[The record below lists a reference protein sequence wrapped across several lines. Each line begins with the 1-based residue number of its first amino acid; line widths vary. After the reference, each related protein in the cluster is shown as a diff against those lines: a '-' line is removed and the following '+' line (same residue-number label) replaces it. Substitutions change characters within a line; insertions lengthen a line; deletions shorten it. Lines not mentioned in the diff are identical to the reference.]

1 MNDKKIV
8 FSQLMHFI
16 SNILPLYFQKIKH
29 FTIKEYAELFRVDI
43 ILYYENST
51 RTELAR
57 FFVSDE
63 RSVEI
68 QLEIP
73 CFNDELFSDLLKAV
87 DSFFER
93 TTPFST
99 APYLLTGKDYYILT
113 PKENYKSLFKDL
125 YIPLDKDSC
134 TIPLDKSCALF
145 PNQEITGIK
154 AYKHTVLS
162 ILEELKKEKLNH
174 KIVICS
180 IVDNNLDHLEQKTP
194 IYDMNTLPFTGVSS
208 FLNSKIINV
217 MQMKDPFKESVLNIL
232 IISGAKE
239 NE

>member
-1 MNDKKIV
+1 MNKNDKKIV
-8 FSQLMHFI
+8 FAQLMHFI
-16 SNILPLYFQKIKH
+16 SNVLPLYFQKIKH
-29 FTIKEYAELFRVDI
+29 FSIKEYAELFRVDI

-73 CFNDELFSDLLKAV
+73 CFNDELFSDLLKAA

-99 APYLLTGKDYYILT
+99 ASYLLTGKDYYILT

-125 YIPLDKDSC
+125 YIPADNDSY
-134 TIPLDKSCALF
+134 TYTLPD
-145 PNQEITGIK
+145 QEITGIRT
-154 AYKHTVLS
+154 YKHTVLS
-162 ILEELKKEKLNH
+162 VLEELKKEKLNH

-208 FLNSKIINV
+208 FLDSKIINV

-232 IISGAKE
+232 IISGAE
-239 NE
+239 NNE

>member
-8 FSQLMHFI
+8 YAQLMHFI
-16 SNILPLYFQKIKH
+16 SNILPLYFQKIQH
-29 FTIKEYAELFRVDI
+29 FSIKEYAELFRVDI

-63 RSVEI
+63 KSVEI

-73 CFNDELFSDLLKAV
+73 CFNDELFSDLLKAA

-99 APYLLTGKDYYILT
+99 ASYLLTGKDYYILT
-113 PKENYKSLFKDL
+113 PKDNYRSLFKDL
-125 YIPLDKDSC
+125 YIPVDNGSYTYPISDQK
-134 TIPLDKSCALF
+134 
-145 PNQEITGIK
+145 ITGIR

-162 ILEELKKEKLNH
+162 VLEELKKEKLNH

-180 IVDNNLDHLEQKTP
+180 IVDNDLDHLEQKTP
-194 IYDMNTLPFTGVSS
+194 IYDMNTLPFTGISS

-232 IISGAKE
+232 IISGAE
-239 NE
+239 NNE

>member
-8 FSQLMHFI
+8 FAHLMHFI
-16 SNILPLYFQKIKH
+16 SNVLPLYFQKIKH
-29 FTIKEYAELFRVDI
+29 FSIKEYAELFRVDI
-43 ILYYENST
+43 ILFYENST

-73 CFNDELFSDLLKAV
+73 CFNDELFSDLLKAA

-99 APYLLTGKDYYILT
+99 ASYLLTGKDYYILT

-125 YIPLDKDSC
+125 YIPVDTDSY
-134 TIPLDKSCALF
+134 TLPL
-145 PNQEITGIK
+145 NQEITGIR

-162 ILEELKKEKLNH
+162 VLEELKKEKLNH

-208 FLNSKIINV
+208 FLDSKIINV

>member
-1 MNDKKIV
+1 MNKNDKKIV

-16 SNILPLYFQKIKH
+16 SNILPLYFQKIKQ
-29 FTIKEYAELFRVDI
+29 FSIKEYAELFRVDI
-43 ILYYENST
+43 ILFYENST
-51 RTELAR
+51 RTEPAR

-63 RSVEI
+63 TSIEI

-73 CFNDELFSDLLKAV
+73 SFNDELFSDLLKAA

-125 YIPLDKDSC
+125 YIPVDKDSY
-134 TIPLDKSCALF
+134 TIPL
-145 PNQEITGIK
+145 NQEITGIR

-162 ILEELKKEKLNH
+162 VLEELKKEKLNH
-174 KIVICS
+174 KIVICT
-180 IVDNNLDHLEQKTP
+180 IVDNDLDHLEQKTP

-208 FLNSKIINV
+208 FFDSKIINV
-217 MQMKDPFKESVLNIL
+217 MQMKNHFKESVLNIL

>member
-16 SNILPLYFQKIKH
+16 SNILPLYFQKIQH
-29 FTIKEYAELFRVDI
+29 FSIKEYAELFRVDI
-43 ILYYENST
+43 ILSYENST

-63 RSVEI
+63 TFVEI

-73 CFNDELFSDLLKAV
+73 CFNDKLFSDLLKAL

-93 TTPFST
+93 KTPFTT
-99 APYLLTGKDYYILT
+99 ASYLLTGKDYYILT
-113 PKENYKSLFKDL
+113 PKDNYRSLFKDL
-125 YIPLDKDSC
+125 YIPVDNDSY
-134 TIPLDKSCALF
+134 TYTLPD
-145 PNQEITGIK
+145 QEITGIRVN
-154 AYKHTVLS
+154 KHTVLYV
-162 ILEELKKEKLNH
+162 LEELKKEKLNH

-180 IVDNNLDHLEQKTP
+180 IVDNDLDHLEQKTP

-208 FLNSKIINV
+208 YLNSKIINV

>member
-29 FTIKEYAELFRVDI
+29 FSIKEYAELFRVDI

-51 RTELAR
+51 RTEPAR

-73 CFNDELFSDLLKAV
+73 CFNDELFSDLLKAA

-93 TTPFST
+93 TTPFTT
-99 APYLLTGKDYYILT
+99 ASYLLTGKDYYILT
-113 PKENYKSLFKDL
+113 PKENYQSLFKDL
-125 YIPLDKDSC
+125 YIPVDND
-134 TIPLDKSCALF
+134 SCALL
-145 PNQEITGIK
+145 PNQEITGIRRNQ
-154 AYKHTVLS
+154 HTVLYV
-162 ILEELKKEKLNH
+162 LEELKKEKLNH

-180 IVDNNLDHLEQKTP
+180 IVDNDLDHLEQKTP

-208 FLNSKIINV
+208 YLNSKIINV

>member
-8 FSQLMHFI
+8 FAQLMHFI

-29 FTIKEYAELFRVDI
+29 FSIKEYAELFRVDI
-43 ILYYENST
+43 ILFYENST

-125 YIPLDKDSC
+125 YIPVDKDSC
-134 TIPLDKSCALF
+134 ALHCALL
-145 PNQEITGIK
+145 PDQEITGIR

-162 ILEELKKEKLNH
+162 VLEELKKEKLNH

-208 FLNSKIINV
+208 FLDSKIINV

>member
-8 FSQLMHFI
+8 FAQLMHFI
-16 SNILPLYFQKIKH
+16 SNILPLYFQKIQH
-29 FTIKEYAELFRVDI
+29 FSIKEYAELFRADI
-43 ILYYENST
+43 ILSYENST

-99 APYLLTGKDYYILT
+99 ASYLLTGKDYYILT
-113 PKENYKSLFKDL
+113 PKKNYESLFNDL
-125 YIPLDKDSC
+125 YIPVNENSY
-134 TIPLDKSCALF
+134 ALL
-145 PNQEITGIK
+145 PDQEITGIRVNQ
-154 AYKHTVLS
+154 HTVLS
-162 ILEELKKEKLNH
+162 VLEELKKEKLNH

-232 IISGAKE
+232 IIPGAEE

>member
-29 FTIKEYAELFRVDI
+29 FSIKEYAELFRVDI
-43 ILYYENST
+43 ILFYENST

-63 RSVEI
+63 TSVEI

-73 CFNDELFSDLLKAV
+73 CFNDELFSDLLKAA

-125 YIPLDKDSC
+125 YIPVDNDSY
-134 TIPLDKSCALF
+134 TLPL
-145 PNQEITGIK
+145 NQEITGIR

-162 ILEELKKEKLNH
+162 VLEELKKEKLNH

-194 IYDMNTLPFTGVSS
+194 IYDMNTLPFTGISS
-208 FLNSKIINV
+208 FLDSKIINV

>member
-8 FSQLMHFI
+8 FAQLMHFI
-16 SNILPLYFQKIKH
+16 SNVLPLYFQKIKH
-29 FTIKEYAELFRVDI
+29 FSIKEYAELFRVDI

-99 APYLLTGKDYYILT
+99 ASYLLTGKDYYILT

-125 YIPLDKDSC
+125 YIPVDTDSYAY
-134 TIPLDKSCALF
+134 TL
-145 PNQEITGIK
+145 PNQEITGVRRNQ
-154 AYKHTVLS
+154 HTVLYV
-162 ILEELKKEKLNH
+162 LEELKKEKLNH

-180 IVDNNLDHLEQKTP
+180 IVNNDLDHLEQKTP
-194 IYDMNTLPFTGVSS
+194 IYDMNTLPFTGISS

>member
-43 ILYYENST
+43 ILSYENST
-51 RTELAR
+51 KTELAR

-73 CFNDELFSDLLKAV
+73 CFNDELFSDLFKAL

-93 TTPFST
+93 KTPFTT
-99 APYLLTGKDYYILT
+99 ASYLLTGKDYYILT
-113 PKENYKSLFKDL
+113 PKENYQSLFKDL
-125 YIPLDKDSC
+125 YIPVDND
-134 TIPLDKSCALF
+134 SCALL
-145 PNQEITGIK
+145 PNQEITGIRRNQ
-154 AYKHTVLS
+154 HTVLYV
-162 ILEELKKEKLNH
+162 LEELKKEKLNH

-180 IVDNNLDHLEQKTP
+180 IVDNDLDHLEQKTP

-232 IISGAKE
+232 IIPGAKE

>member
-16 SNILPLYFQKIKH
+16 SNVLPLYFQKIKH
-29 FTIKEYAELFRVDI
+29 FSIKEYAELFRVDI
-43 ILYYENST
+43 ILFYENST

-63 RSVEI
+63 TSVEI

-73 CFNDELFSDLLKAV
+73 CFNDELFSDLLKAL

-93 TTPFST
+93 KTPFTT
-99 APYLLTGKDYYILT
+99 ASYLLTGKDYYILT

-125 YIPLDKDSC
+125 YIPVDTDSY
-134 TIPLDKSCALF
+134 TLPL
-145 PNQEITGIK
+145 NQEITGIR

-162 ILEELKKEKLNH
+162 VLEELKKEKLNH

-180 IVDNNLDHLEQKTP
+180 IVNNDLDHLEQKTP

-208 FLNSKIINV
+208 FLDSKIINV

>member
-1 MNDKKIV
+1 MNKNDKKIV
-8 FSQLMHFI
+8 FCQLMHFI
-16 SNILPLYFQKIKH
+16 SNVLPLYFQKIKH
-29 FTIKEYAELFRVDI
+29 FSIKEYAELFRVDI
-43 ILYYENST
+43 ILSYENST

-63 RSVEI
+63 TSVEI

-73 CFNDELFSDLLKAV
+73 CFNDELFSDLLKAL

-113 PKENYKSLFKDL
+113 PKENYQSLFKDL
-125 YIPLDKDSC
+125 YIPVDTDSY
-134 TIPLDKSCALF
+134 TLPL
-145 PNQEITGIK
+145 NQEITGIR

-162 ILEELKKEKLNH
+162 VLEELKKEKLNH

-194 IYDMNTLPFTGVSS
+194 IYDMNTLPFTGISS

-232 IISGAKE
+232 IISGAE
-239 NE
+239 NNE

>member
-1 MNDKKIV
+1 MKNNDKKIV

-16 SNILPLYFQKIKH
+16 RNILPLYFQKIKH
-29 FTIKEYAELFRVDI
+29 FSIKEYAELFRVDI
-43 ILYYENST
+43 ILFYENST

-63 RSVEI
+63 TFIEI

-73 CFNDELFSDLLKAV
+73 CFNDELFSDLLKAL
-87 DSFFER
+87 DSFFEIK
-93 TTPFST
+93 TPFTT
-99 APYLLTGKDYYILT
+99 ASYLLTGKDYYILN

-125 YIPLDKDSC
+125 YLPIDNNSC
-134 TIPLDKSCALF
+134 TILPD
-145 PNQEITGIK
+145 QEITGIR
-154 AYKHTVLS
+154 ANQHTVLYV
-162 ILEELKKEKLNH
+162 LEELKKEKLNH

-180 IVDNNLDHLEQKTP
+180 IVDNDLDHLEQKTP

-232 IISGAKE
+232 IISGAE
-239 NE
+239 NNE

>member
-29 FTIKEYAELFRVDI
+29 FYIKEYAELFRVDI
-43 ILYYENST
+43 ILFYENST

-63 RSVEI
+63 TSIEI

-73 CFNDELFSDLLKAV
+73 CFNDELFSDLLKAL

-93 TTPFST
+93 TTPFTT
-99 APYLLTGKDYYILT
+99 ASYLLTGKDYYILT
-113 PKENYKSLFKDL
+113 PKENYQSLFKDL
-125 YIPLDKDSC
+125 YIPVDTDSY
-134 TIPLDKSCALF
+134 TIPL
-145 PNQEITGIK
+145 NQEITGIR

-162 ILEELKKEKLNH
+162 VLEELKKEKLNH

-180 IVDNNLDHLEQKTP
+180 IVENNLDHLEQKTP

-208 FLNSKIINV
+208 FLDSKIINV

-232 IISGAKE
+232 IISGAE
-239 NE
+239 NNE

>member
-1 MNDKKIV
+1 MNKNDKKIV
-8 FSQLMHFI
+8 FAQLMHFI
-16 SNILPLYFQKIKH
+16 SNVLPLYFQKIKH

-43 ILYYENST
+43 ILFYENST

-63 RSVEI
+63 TSVEI

-73 CFNDELFSDLLKAV
+73 CFNDELFSDLLKAA

-125 YIPLDKDSC
+125 YIPVDNDSY
-134 TIPLDKSCALF
+134 TLPL
-145 PNQEITGIK
+145 NQEITGIR

-162 ILEELKKEKLNH
+162 VLEELKKEKLNH

-194 IYDMNTLPFTGVSS
+194 IYDMNTLPFTGISS

>member
-1 MNDKKIV
+1 MNKNDKKIV

-16 SNILPLYFQKIKH
+16 SNILPLYFEKIKH
-29 FTIKEYAELFRVDI
+29 FSIKEYPDLDSVALFIYPDDTTQLEKVQFYI
-43 ILYYENST
+43 
-51 RTELAR
+51 
-57 FFVSDE
+57 SDE
-63 RSVEI
+63 TSVEI

-73 CFNDELFSDLLKAV
+73 CYKELIADFIRVIDL
-87 DSFFER
+87 FFER
-93 TTPFST
+93 NDPFSS
-99 APYLLTGKDYYILT
+99 ASYILTGKDYYILT

-125 YIPLDKDSC
+125 YIPLDNNSI
-134 TIPLDKSCALF
+134 TLLPG
-145 PNQEITGIK
+145 QEITGIRRNQ
-154 AYKHTVLS
+154 HTVLYV
-162 ILEELKKEKLNH
+162 LEELKKEKLNH

-180 IVDNNLDHLEQKTP
+180 IVDHDLDHLEQKTP
-194 IYDMNTLPFTGVSS
+194 IYDMNTLPFTGISS

>member
-43 ILYYENST
+43 ILFYENST

-73 CFNDELFSDLLKAV
+73 CFNDELFSDLLKAT

-125 YIPLDKDSC
+125 YIPVDNDSY
-134 TIPLDKSCALF
+134 TLPL
-145 PNQEITGIK
+145 NQEITGIR

-162 ILEELKKEKLNH
+162 VLEELKKEKLNH

-180 IVDNNLDHLEQKTP
+180 IVDNDLDHLEQKTP

-208 FLNSKIINV
+208 FLDSKIINV
-217 MQMKDPFKESVLNIL
+217 MQMRDPFKESVLNIL

>member
-1 MNDKKIV
+1 MKNNDKKIV
-8 FSQLMHFI
+8 FSHLMPFI

-29 FTIKEYAELFRVDI
+29 FSIKEYAELFRVDI
-43 ILYYENST
+43 ILFYENST

-63 RSVEI
+63 TSIEI

-73 CFNDELFSDLLKAV
+73 CFNDELFSDLLKAL

-93 TTPFST
+93 KIPFTTAS
-99 APYLLTGKDYYILT
+99 YLLTGKDYYILN

-125 YIPLDKDSC
+125 YLPIDNSC
-134 TIPLDKSCALF
+134 TILPD
-145 PNQEITGIK
+145 QEITGIR
-154 AYKHTVLS
+154 ANQHTVLYV
-162 ILEELKKEKLNH
+162 LEELKKEKLNH

-180 IVDNNLDHLEQKTP
+180 IVDNDLDHLEQKTP

-208 FLNSKIINV
+208 FLDSKIINV

-232 IISGAKE
+232 IISGAEE

>member
-29 FTIKEYAELFRVDI
+29 FSIKEYAELFRVDI

-51 RTELAR
+51 RIELAR

-73 CFNDELFSDLLKAV
+73 FNDELFSDLLKAL

-93 TTPFST
+93 TTPFTT
-99 APYLLTGKDYYILT
+99 ASYLLTGKDYYILT
-113 PKENYKSLFKDL
+113 PKENYQSLFKDL
-125 YIPLDKDSC
+125 YITVDKDSC
-134 TIPLDKSCALF
+134 TLQD
-145 PNQEITGIK
+145 EITGIR

-162 ILEELKKEKLNH
+162 VLEELKKEKLNH

-208 FLNSKIINV
+208 FLNSQIINV

>member
-1 MNDKKIV
+1 MNKNDKKIV

-29 FTIKEYAELFRVDI
+29 FSIKEYAELFRVDI
-43 ILYYENST
+43 ILSYENST

-57 FFVSDE
+57 FFVSDKKF
-63 RSVEI
+63 VEI

-93 TTPFST
+93 TTPFTT
-99 APYLLTGKDYYILT
+99 ASYLLTGKDYYILT

-125 YIPLDKDSC
+125 YIPVDND
-134 TIPLDKSCALF
+134 SCALL
-145 PNQEITGIK
+145 PDQEITGIRRNQ
-154 AYKHTVLS
+154 HTVLS
-162 ILEELKKEKLNH
+162 VLEELKKEKLNH

-180 IVDNNLDHLEQKTP
+180 IVDNDLDHLEQKTP

-208 FLNSKIINV
+208 FLDYKIINV

>member
-1 MNDKKIV
+1 MKKNDKKIV
-8 FSQLMHFI
+8 FSQLIHFI
-16 SNILPLYFQKIKH
+16 SNILPLYFQKIQH
-29 FTIKEYAELFRVDI
+29 FSIKEYAELFRADI
-43 ILYYENST
+43 ILSYENST

-93 TTPFST
+93 KTPFTT
-99 APYLLTGKDYYILT
+99 ASYLLTGKDYYILT

-125 YIPLDKDSC
+125 YIPVDNDSC
-134 TIPLDKSCALF
+134 TLLPD
-145 PNQEITGIK
+145 QEITGIRRNQ
-154 AYKHTVLS
+154 HTVLS

-180 IVDNNLDHLEQKTP
+180 IVDNDLDHLEQKTP

-232 IISGAKE
+232 IISGAE
-239 NE
+239 NNE

>member
-16 SNILPLYFQKIKH
+16 SDILPLYFEKIKQ
-29 FTIKEYAELFRVDI
+29 FSIKVYPELFRVVDI

-51 RTELAR
+51 RTELAK

-63 RSVEI
+63 SSVEI

-87 DSFFER
+87 DLFFER
-93 TTPFST
+93 KTPFTTDS
-99 APYLLTGKDYYILT
+99 YLLTGKDYYILT
-113 PKENYKSLFKDL
+113 PKENYRSLFKDL
-125 YIPLDKDSC
+125 YIPVDNGSITLL
-134 TIPLDKSCALF
+134 PG
-145 PNQEITGIK
+145 QEITGIRRNK
-154 AYKHTVLS
+154 QTVLYV
-162 ILEELKKEKLNH
+162 LEELKKEKLNH

-180 IVDNNLDHLEQKTP
+180 IVDNDLDHLEQKTP
-194 IYDMNTLPFTGVSS
+194 IYDMNTLPFTGISS

-232 IISGAKE
+232 IISGAE
-239 NE
+239 NNE

>member
-1 MNDKKIV
+1 MNKNDKKIV
-8 FSQLMHFI
+8 FSQLMQFI
-16 SNILPLYFQKIKH
+16 SNILPLYYQKIQH
-29 FTIKEYAELFRVDI
+29 FSIKEYPELFRVDI

-63 RSVEI
+63 RYVEI

-73 CFNDELFSDLLKAV
+73 CFNDELFSDLLKTV

-93 TTPFST
+93 KKPFTTAS
-99 APYLLTGKDYYILT
+99 YLLTGKDYYILT
-113 PKENYKSLFKDL
+113 PKENYRSLFKDL
-125 YIPLDKDSC
+125 YIPVDNGSNTLLPD
-134 TIPLDKSCALF
+134 
-145 PNQEITGIK
+145 QEITGIRRNQ
-154 AYKHTVLS
+154 HTVLYV
-162 ILEELKKEKLNH
+162 LEELKKEKLNH

-180 IVDNNLDHLEQKTP
+180 IVENNLDHLEQKTP

-208 FLNSKIINV
+208 FLDSKIINV

-232 IISGAKE
+232 IISGAE
-239 NE
+239 NNE

>member
-1 MNDKKIV
+1 MNKNDKKIV
-8 FSQLMHFI
+8 FAQLMHFI
-16 SNILPLYFQKIKH
+16 GNVLPLYFQKIKH
-29 FTIKEYAELFRVDI
+29 FSIKEYAELFRVDI

-63 RSVEI
+63 TSVEI

-73 CFNDELFSDLLKAV
+73 CFNDELFSDLLKAA

-99 APYLLTGKDYYILT
+99 ASYLLTGKDYYILT
-113 PKENYKSLFKDL
+113 PKENYQSLFKDL
-125 YIPLDKDSC
+125 YIPVDTDSY
-134 TIPLDKSCALF
+134 TLPL
-145 PNQEITGIK
+145 NQEITGIR

-162 ILEELKKEKLNH
+162 VLEELKKEKLNH

-208 FLNSKIINV
+208 FLDSKIINV

>member
-29 FTIKEYAELFRVDI
+29 FSIKEYAELFRADI
-43 ILYYENST
+43 ILSYENST

-63 RSVEI
+63 TSIEI

-73 CFNDELFSDLLKAV
+73 CFNDELFSDLLKAL

-93 TTPFST
+93 TTPFTT
-99 APYLLTGKDYYILT
+99 ASYLLTGKDYYILT
-113 PKENYKSLFKDL
+113 PKENYQSLFKDL
-125 YIPLDKDSC
+125 YIPVDTDSY
-134 TIPLDKSCALF
+134 TLPL
-145 PNQEITGIK
+145 NQEITGIR

-162 ILEELKKEKLNH
+162 VLEELKKEKLNH

-194 IYDMNTLPFTGVSS
+194 IYDMNTLPFTGISS

>member
-8 FSQLMHFI
+8 FAQLMHFI
-16 SNILPLYFQKIKH
+16 SNILPLYFQKIQH
-29 FTIKEYAELFRVDI
+29 FSIKEYAELFRVDI

-93 TTPFST
+93 KTPFTT
-99 APYLLTGKDYYILT
+99 ASYLLTGKDYYILT
-113 PKENYKSLFKDL
+113 PKDNYKSLFKDL
-125 YIPLDKDSC
+125 YIPVDND
-134 TIPLDKSCALF
+134 SCALL
-145 PNQEITGIK
+145 PNQEITGIRRNQ
-154 AYKHTVLS
+154 HTVLYV
-162 ILEELKKEKLNH
+162 LEELKKEKLNH

-180 IVDNNLDHLEQKTP
+180 IVDNDLDHLEQKTP

-208 FLNSKIINV
+208 FLDSKIINV

>member
-16 SNILPLYFQKIKH
+16 SNVLPLYFQKIKH

-63 RSVEI
+63 TSVEI

-73 CFNDELFSDLLKAV
+73 CFNDELFSDLLKAA

-93 TTPFST
+93 SDPFSSV
-99 APYLLTGKDYYILT
+99 PYLVTGKDYYILT
-113 PKENYKSLFKDL
+113 PKENYQSLFKDL
-125 YIPLDKDSC
+125 YIPVDTDSY
-134 TIPLDKSCALF
+134 TLPL
-145 PNQEITGIK
+145 NQEITGIR

-162 ILEELKKEKLNH
+162 VLEELKKEKLNH

-194 IYDMNTLPFTGVSS
+194 IYDMNTLPFTGISS

>member
-8 FSQLMHFI
+8 FAQLMHFI
-16 SNILPLYFQKIKH
+16 SNILPLYFQKIQH

-43 ILYYENST
+43 ILSYENST

-63 RSVEI
+63 SSVEI

-87 DSFFER
+87 DSFFEKTIPF
-93 TTPFST
+93 TTAS
-99 APYLLTGKDYYILT
+99 YLLTGKDYYILT
-113 PKENYKSLFKDL
+113 PKDNYKSLFKDL
-125 YIPLDKDSC
+125 YIPVDTDSYAY
-134 TIPLDKSCALF
+134 TLTD
-145 PNQEITGIK
+145 QEITGIRRNQ
-154 AYKHTVLS
+154 HTVLYV
-162 ILEELKKEKLNH
+162 LEELKKEKLNH

-217 MQMKDPFKESVLNIL
+217 MQMKDPFKESMLNIL
-232 IISGAKE
+232 IISGAKN

>member
-43 ILYYENST
+43 ILFYENST
-51 RTELAR
+51 RTEPAR

-63 RSVEI
+63 RSIEI

-73 CFNDELFSDLLKAV
+73 CFNDELFSDLLKAA

-99 APYLLTGKDYYILT
+99 ASYLLTGKDYYILT
-113 PKENYKSLFKDL
+113 PKDNYKSLFKDL
-125 YIPLDKDSC
+125 YIPVDNGSN
-134 TIPLDKSCALF
+134 ALL
-145 PNQEITGIK
+145 PNQEITGIRRNQ
-154 AYKHTVLS
+154 HTVLYV
-162 ILEELKKEKLNH
+162 LEELKKEKLNH

-180 IVDNNLDHLEQKTP
+180 IVDNDLDHLEQKTP

-208 FLNSKIINV
+208 FLDSKIINV

>member
-43 ILYYENST
+43 ILSYENST
-51 RTELAR
+51 KTELAR

-73 CFNDELFSDLLKAV
+73 CFNDELFSDLFKAL

-93 TTPFST
+93 KTPFTT
-99 APYLLTGKDYYILT
+99 ASYLLTGKDYYILT
-113 PKENYKSLFKDL
+113 PKENYQSLFKDL
-125 YIPLDKDSC
+125 YISVDND
-134 TIPLDKSCALF
+134 SCALL
-145 PNQEITGIK
+145 PNQEITGIRVNQ
-154 AYKHTVLS
+154 HTVLS
-162 ILEELKKEKLNH
+162 VLEELKKEKLNH

-194 IYDMNTLPFTGVSS
+194 IYDMNTLPFTGISS

>member
-1 MNDKKIV
+1 MKNNDKKIV

-29 FTIKEYAELFRVDI
+29 FSIKEYAELFRVDI
-43 ILYYENST
+43 ILFYENST

-63 RSVEI
+63 TSIEI

-73 CFNDELFSDLLKAV
+73 CFNDELFSDLLKAL

-93 TTPFST
+93 KTPFTT
-99 APYLLTGKDYYILT
+99 ASYLLTGKDYYILT
-113 PKENYKSLFKDL
+113 PKENYQSLFKDL
-125 YIPLDKDSC
+125 YVPIDKDSC
-134 TIPLDKSCALF
+134 TL
-145 PNQEITGIK
+145 QEITGIR
-154 AYKHTVLS
+154 AYQQTVLS
-162 ILEELKKEKLNH
+162 VLEVLKKEKLNH

-180 IVDNNLDHLEQKTP
+180 IVKNNLDHLEQKTP

-208 FLNSKIINV
+208 FLDSKIINV
-217 MQMKDPFKESVLNIL
+217 MQMKDPFKESMLNIL
-232 IISGAKE
+232 IISGAE
-239 NE
+239 NNE

>member
-29 FTIKEYAELFRVDI
+29 FSIKEIPALDSIALFIYHQDNTTQLEKVQFYI
-43 ILYYENST
+43 
-51 RTELAR
+51 
-57 FFVSDE
+57 SDE
-63 RSVEI
+63 TSVEI
-68 QLEIP
+68 HLEIP
-73 CFNDELFSDLLKAV
+73 HYEELIITDFIRVIDL
-87 DSFFER
+87 FFER
-93 TTPFST
+93 KTPSST
-99 APYLLTGKDYYILT
+99 ATYNLYYILT
-113 PKENYKSLFKDL
+113 PKENYQSLFKDL
-125 YIPLDKDSC
+125 YIPVDNDSC
-134 TIPLDKSCALF
+134 AITLL
-145 PNQEITGIK
+145 PNQEITGIRRNQ
-154 AYKHTVLS
+154 HTVLS
-162 ILEELKKEKLNH
+162 VLEELKKEKLNH

-194 IYDMNTLPFTGVSS
+194 IYDMNTLPFTGISS

>member
-99 APYLLTGKDYYILT
+99 ASYLLTGKDYYILT
-113 PKENYKSLFKDL
+113 PKENYQSLFKDL
-125 YIPLDKDSC
+125 YIPVDTDSY
-134 TIPLDKSCALF
+134 TLPL
-145 PNQEITGIK
+145 NQEITGIR

-162 ILEELKKEKLNH
+162 VLEELKKEKLNH

-194 IYDMNTLPFTGVSS
+194 IYDMNTLPFTGISS

>member
-8 FSQLMHFI
+8 FAQLMHFI
-16 SNILPLYFQKIKH
+16 SNILPLYFQKIQH
-29 FTIKEYAELFRVDI
+29 FSIKEYAELFRADI
-43 ILYYENST
+43 ILSYENST

-93 TTPFST
+93 KTPFTT
-99 APYLLTGKDYYILT
+99 ASYLLTGKDYYILT

-125 YIPLDKDSC
+125 YIPVDNDSC
-134 TIPLDKSCALF
+134 TLLPD
-145 PNQEITGIK
+145 QEITGIRRNQ
-154 AYKHTVLS
+154 HTVLS

-180 IVDNNLDHLEQKTP
+180 IVDNDLDHLEQKTP

-232 IISGAKE
+232 IISGAE
-239 NE
+239 NNE

>member
-29 FTIKEYAELFRVDI
+29 FSIKEYAELFRVDI
-43 ILYYENST
+43 ILFYENST

-63 RSVEI
+63 TSVEI

-73 CFNDELFSDLLKAV
+73 CFNDELFSDLLKAA

-113 PKENYKSLFKDL
+113 PKENYQSLFKDL
-125 YIPLDKDSC
+125 YIPVDTDSY
-134 TIPLDKSCALF
+134 TLPL
-145 PNQEITGIK
+145 NQEITGIR

-162 ILEELKKEKLNH
+162 VLEELKKEKLNH

-194 IYDMNTLPFTGVSS
+194 IYDMNTLPFTGISS
-208 FLNSKIINV
+208 FLDSKIINV